1 LVAGAG
7 AWPALPPATKAV
19 AYTVLFDVDNED
31 AELMPQMTAQVVFV
45 TGQAAQALTVPLM
58 AVADK
63 AGTTDKA
70 EKAENAEKA
79 EKAGSTQTVRVLDA
93 KGQPEQRTVRLGVRS
108 RHQAEVL
115 EGLQEGERVIVGETP
130 LDRGPRWLQW

>member
-1 LVAGAG
+1 MAKTG
-7 AWPALPPATKAV
+7 
-19 AYTVLFDVDNED
+19 LFDVDNED

-63 AGTTDKA
+63 
-70 EKAENAEKA
+70 AEKA

>member
-1 LVAGAG
+1 M
-7 AWPALPPATKAV
+7 
-19 AYTVLFDVDNED
+19 LFDVDNED

-58 AVADK
+58 AV
-63 AGTTDKA
+63 TDKG
-70 EKAENAEKA
+70 
-79 EKAGSTQTVRVLDA
+79 GSAHTARVLDA
-93 KGQPEQRTVRLGVRS
+93 KGQPEQRTVLLGVRS